1 MWERTHFLQ
10 AVFSYEY
17 KQNIGFAAV
26 YGELAGPES
35 VAGDEYFR
43 PFNTNPVTSSFVIP
57 FLARLR
63 EQGAGAEEFERA
75 KAFLS
80 TSFAAT
86 GDRFAWFLLRPLA
99 GLMGATVL
107 WVLPGASWL
116 GVLTLL
122 LVYNVPQLR
131 LRSRLWKAGGRG
143 DSPAAEVQRISRM
156 SETVRRA
163 GLAATGFAA
172 VAVLAREPFGH
183 PEAVGFMALA
193 ILISLPMLK
202 RFPRSGT
209 WIALGFLGLTLTLN
223 HGLR

>member
-1 MWERTHFLQ
+1 MWKQTHFLQ
-10 AVFSYEY
+10 AAFSNAY
-17 KQNIGFAAV
+17 KQNIGFVAIF
-26 YGELAGPES
+26 GEVAGPDS
-35 VAGDEYFR
+35 VVDDAFYR

-57 FLARLR
+57 FLVRQRR
-63 EQGAGAEEFERA
+63 EGADPEQFERA

-99 GLMGATVL
+99 GLAGAMVL

-122 LVYNVPQLR
+122 LVYNVPQLL
-131 LRSRLWKAGGRG
+131 LRGHLWKAGTRG
-143 DSPAAEVQRISRM
+143 DSPAAEVQRIGRM
-156 SETVRRA
+156 SEVARKA
-163 GLAATGFAA
+163 GLVVTGFAA

-183 PEAVGFMALA
+183 PEAVGYLA
-193 ILISLPMLK
+193 AAVLISLPLLK

-209 WIALGFLGLTLTLN
+209 WIALGFVGLTLTLN